1 VSVSRFSNLPQ
12 RRLTGGR
19 VLFLA
24 TTRVARARGLAHL
37 DALDPLAGL
46 HIPSCRSV
54 HTFGMRF
61 ALDLLW
67 LDASGA
73 IARIDRDVRPRRL
86 RLCWAATSVVEV
98 ASGQAEAFVEAG
110 L

>member
-1 VSVSRFSNLPQ
+1 MSVSRFSNLPQ
-12 RRLTGGR
+12 RSLPGGR
-19 VLFLA
+19 VVFVA
-24 TTRVARARGLAHL
+24 TTRVARTRGLARL

-46 HIPSCRSV
+46 QLPSCRSV

-67 LDASGA
+67 LDAAGE
-73 IARIDRDVRPRRL
+73 IVRVDRDVGPRRV
-86 RLCWAATSVVEV
+86 RGCWRARSVIEV
-98 ASGQAEAFVEAG
+98 VAGQADAFAAAG

>member
-12 RRLTGGR
+12 RWLTGRR
-19 VLFLA
+19 VVFLA
-24 TTRVARARGLAHL
+24 TTRVARARGLARL
-37 DALDPLAGL
+37 DTLGADAGL
-46 HIPSCRSV
+46 HIPACRSV

-67 LDASGA
+67 LDAAGT
-73 IARIDRDVRPRRL
+73 IVRIDRDVSPRRL
-86 RLCWAATSVVEV
+86 RVCWTATSVVEV
-98 ASGQAEAFVEAG
+98 VAGQADVFVEAG